1 MLKYAAIS
9 ILIIFGAETLNSAF
23 AQEPT
28 PLVDKKENGN
38 QSKLKPAIDSGAK
51 QSIVQPTQSN
61 LKPCEKTPPPA
72 WCNEKKM
79 K

>member
-38 QSKLKPAIDSGAK
+38 QSKLSR
-51 QSIVQPTQSN
+51 Q
-61 LKPCEKTPPPA
+61 
-72 WCNEKKM
+72 
-79 K
+79 